1 MTFYVCFLL
10 APTSVPAV
18 QQSVPTIPAAKPSTP
33 ASASYGGSYGGSGS
47 YGGQSNNTRPV
58 QRMSDGD
65 SAGNIMPI
73 SALNPYSNRWTIKAR
88 ITNKS
93 DIRTWENARGS
104 GIMLICLHH
113 LV

>member
-1 MTFYVCFLL
+1 
-10 APTSVPAV
+10 
-18 QQSVPTIPAAKPSTP
+18 
-33 ASASYGGSYGGSGS
+33 
-47 YGGQSNNTRPV
+47 
-58 QRMSDGD
+58 MSDGD

-104 GIMLICLHH
+104 GTTLICLHH